1 MSEWCKALT
10 VISKVYAEIGNA
22 FWVLFTEVY
31 STQTRATF
39 GGDISLEVLV
49 ALDADVEN
57 KYSGT
62 MLLLKE

>member
-1 MSEWCKALT
+1 M
-10 VISKVYAEIGNA
+10 
-22 FWVLFTEVY
+22 LFTEVY
-31 STQTRATF
+31 STQTRAIF
-39 GGDISLEVLV
+39 GGDVSVEIVV